1 MEYLT
6 EELLNDIY
14 SEVINVPQNSDWKVS
29 LTESMQKVEDTFNST
44 LKLHTE
50 ALTYPNSEYQ

>member
-6 EELLNDIY
+6 EELLDGID

-29 LTESMQKVEDTFNST
+29 LTESIQKVEDTFNST

-50 ALTYPNSEYQ
+50 VFTYPSNEYQ

>member
-6 EELLNDIY
+6 EELLENIENTSIDM
-14 SEVINVPQNSDWKVS
+14 PQNSDWRVA
-29 LTESMQKVEDTFNST
+29 LTESIQKIEDTFNST

-50 ALTYPNSEYQ
+50 AIIYSSIEYQ